1 MNSPHINS
9 QDKDVQGLP
18 QFPESLWR
26 DTTGLPSF
34 PKLAEDHV
42 TDVAIV
48 GAGITGITAAYLLSK
63 AGCKVTLLEA
73 GALLAGTTGF
83 TSAKISAQHGMI
95 YHDLLKHFGGEQAR
109 AYFQSHSETLE
120 WMLAT
125 AGELDLSCG
134 IQREPAYL
142 YAPQGDGKTLK
153 QLEKEFK
160 AYEKL
165 GLPGE
170 WLDNVPL
177 PLLAGGAIRLPEQ
190 ARFHPLQ
197 YLKGLL
203 QAVLDQGGVVYEHTM
218 IGEKVDKDDRLT
230 LYTEGGGHQIRCR
243 HAISASHFPFY
254 DGGALY
260 FSRLHAERSYC
271 LAFEPETAFEG
282 GMYLSAGEPT
292 RSLRAVE
299 WNGRNL
305 VIAGGDN
312 HKTGQGICTFGH
324 YENLELFAGEL
335 LGIKRIPYRWSAQD
349 LITLDRVPY
358 IGRAAED
365 EEIYIA
371 TGYGKWGMTGG
382 TLAARMI
389 TDQILRRPN
398 PYNALYDPSRFKA
411 NPGIKNFIVQNV
423 NVAKEL
429 VAGKVE
435 IVRRKTGELGP
446 DEGAVVFHD
455 GKRIGAYRDPE
466 GKLHL
471 VDRTCTHLGCEC
483 EWNDGD
489 RSWDCPCH
497 GSRFSYEGEVLEGPA
512 TVPLTKLAAAEE

>member
-1 MNSPHINS
+1 MSSTH
-9 QDKDVQGLP
+9 DVSQGLP
-18 QFPESLWR
+18 QFPQSLWR
-26 DTTGLPSF
+26 DSTDLPSF
-34 PKLAEDHV
+34 PKLAEDLV

-48 GAGITGITAAYLLSK
+48 GAGITGITAGYLLAN
-63 AGCKVTLLEA
+63 AGYKVTLLEA
-73 GALLAGTTGF
+73 GEIFAGTTGF

-95 YHDLLKHFGGEQAR
+95 YDDLLKHFGEEQAR
-109 AYFQSHSETLE
+109 LYYRSNTEAME
-120 WMLAT
+120 WIIAT
-125 AGELDLSCG
+125 AEELNLSCG
-134 IQREPAYL
+134 LTREDALL
-142 YAPQGDGKTLK
+142 YADNSDDKTLK
-153 QLEKEFK
+153 QLEAEFK

-165 GLPGE
+165 GLPGQ
-170 WLDNVPL
+170 WLDNVSL
-177 PLLAGGAIRLPEQ
+177 PLMAGGAIKLPGQ

-197 YLKGLL
+197 YLQGLL
-203 QAVLDQGGVVYEHTM
+203 QVILDKGGTVYEHTM
-218 IGEKVDKDDRLT
+218 IGEKVDKDNGLT
-230 LYTEGGGHQIRCR
+230 LYTEGEQLKIKCR

-271 LAFEPETAFEG
+271 LAVQPETDYEG

-299 WNGRNL
+299 WGGQRL
-305 VIAGGDN
+305 VIVGGDN

-335 LGIKRIPYRWSAQD
+335 LGIKAIPYRWSAQD

-358 IGRAAED
+358 IGKVSGE

-371 TGYGKWGMTGG
+371 TGYRKWGMTSG

-389 TDQILRRPN
+389 TDQILRKHS
-398 PYNALYDPSRFKA
+398 PYSELYDPSRFKA
-411 NPGIKNFIVQNV
+411 NPSIKNFIVQNT

-435 IVRRKTGELGP
+435 IVHKKTRDLEP

-455 GKRIGAYRDPE
+455 GKRVGAYRDTD

-471 VDRTCTHLGCEC
+471 VDRTCTHMGCEC
-483 EWNDGD
+483 EWNDGE

-497 GSRFSYEGEVLEGPA
+497 GSRYSYEGAVLEGPA
-512 TVPLTKLAAAEE
+512 TVPLTKLEAETN

>member
-1 MNSPHINS
+1 MSSTH
-9 QDKDVQGLP
+9 DVSQGLP
-18 QFPESLWR
+18 QFPQSLWR
-26 DTTGLPSF
+26 DSTDLPSF
-34 PKLAEDHV
+34 PKLAEDLV

-48 GAGITGITAAYLLSK
+48 GAGITGITAGYLLAN
-63 AGCKVTLLEA
+63 AGYKVTLLEA
-73 GALLAGTTGF
+73 GEIFAGTTGF

-95 YHDLLKHFGGEQAR
+95 YDDLLKHFGEEQAKL
-109 AYFQSHSETLE
+109 YFQSNSEAME
-120 WMLAT
+120 WIIAT
-125 AGELDLSCG
+125 AEELNLSCG
-134 IQREPAYL
+134 ITREDALL
-142 YAPQGDGKTLK
+142 YADNSDDKTLK
-153 QLEKEFK
+153 QLEAEFK

-165 GLPGE
+165 GLPGQ
-170 WLDNVPL
+170 WLDNVSL
-177 PLLAGGAIRLPEQ
+177 PLMAGGAIKLPGQ

-197 YLKGLL
+197 YLQGLL
-203 QAVLDQGGVVYEHTM
+203 QVILDKGGTVYEHTM
-218 IGEKVDKDDRLT
+218 IGEKVDKDNGLT
-230 LYTEGGGHQIRCR
+230 LYTEGEQLKIKCR

-271 LAFEPETAFEG
+271 LAVQPETDYEG

-299 WNGRNL
+299 WGGQRL
-305 VIAGGDN
+305 VIVGGDN

-335 LGIKRIPYRWSAQD
+335 LGIKAIPYRWSAQD

-358 IGRAAED
+358 IGKVSGE

-371 TGYGKWGMTGG
+371 TGYRKWGMTSG

-389 TDQILRRPN
+389 TDQILRKHS
-398 PYNALYDPSRFKA
+398 PYSELYDPSRFIA
-411 NPGIKNFIVQNV
+411 NPSIKNFIVQNT

-435 IVRRKTGELGP
+435 IVHKKTRDLEP

-455 GKRIGAYRDPE
+455 GKRVGAYRDTD

-471 VDRTCTHLGCEC
+471 VDRTCTHMGCEC
-483 EWNDGD
+483 EWNDGE

-497 GSRFSYEGEVLEGPA
+497 GSRYSYEGAVLEGPA
-512 TVPLTKLAAAEE
+512 TVPLTKLAAETD

>member
-1 MNSPHINS
+1 MSSQNSNT
-9 QDKDVQGLP
+9 QDKDPQGLP
-18 QFPESLWR
+18 QFPESFWR
-26 DTTGLPSF
+26 GTAELPSF
-34 PKLAEDHV
+34 PGLAEDHV

-48 GAGITGITAAYLLSK
+48 GAGITGITAAYLLST
-63 AGCKVTLLEA
+63 AGYKVTLLEA
-73 GALLAGTTGF
+73 GEILAGTTGF

-95 YHDLLKHFGGEQAR
+95 YHDLLKHFGGEQAL
-109 AYFQSHSETLE
+109 AYFRSNSEALE
-120 WMLAT
+120 WMIQT

-134 IQREPAYL
+134 IQREDAYL
-142 YAPQGDGKTLK
+142 YADHGDDKTLK

-170 WLDNVPL
+170 WLDNITL
-177 PLLAGGAIRLPEQ
+177 PLMAGGAIKLPGQ
-190 ARFHPLQ
+190 ARFHPLE
-197 YLKGLL
+197 YLKGML
-203 QAVLDQGGVVYEHTM
+203 QAVLDRGGVVYEHTM
-218 IGEKVDKDDRLT
+218 ISEKVDKGDRLT
-230 LYTEGGGHQIRCR
+230 LYTEGSGHQIRCR

-254 DGGALY
+254 DGGAMY

-271 LAFEPETAFEG
+271 LAFEPEADFEG
-282 GMYLSAGEPT
+282 GMYLSAGET
-292 RSLRAVE
+292 VRSLRAVE
-299 WNGRNL
+299 WNGRRL

-312 HKTGQGICTFGH
+312 HKTGQGVCTHRH

-335 LGIKRIPYRWSAQD
+335 LGIRQIPYRWSAQD
-349 LITLDRVPY
+349 LLTLDRVPY
-358 IGRAAED
+358 IGKTAGD

-371 TGYGKWGMTGG
+371 TGFGKWGMTSG

-389 TDQILRRPN
+389 ADQILRRPN
-398 PYNALYDPSRFKA
+398 PYSGLYDPSRFKA

-429 VAGKVE
+429 VSGKVE
-435 IVRRKTGELGP
+435 IIHKKTSDLGP
-446 DEGAVVFHD
+446 DQGAVVFHD
-455 GKRIGAYRDPE
+455 GKRAGAYRDPE
-466 GKLHL
+466 GRLHL

-497 GSRFSYEGEVLEGPA
+497 GSRFSYEGDVLEGPA
-512 TVPLTKLAAAEE
+512 TVPLTKLPAEK